1 MTRPML
7 AVGIDPAK
15 RIHHA
20 AAVLYPDRLILDTAF
35 ANDRHAIQDFDAK
48 VAALAIQHDAELIY
62 GIEDHRG
69 YGRAVT
75 QTLHQAG
82 RQIRVVNPLWTH
94 RQKDFYGQDKD
105 DRIDARSVAAVVLRR
120 ADKLPDAGDASVL
133 SAALREAERT
143 LDDLG
148 RQRTRALNRL
158 HGHLSD
164 VYLASYETFFGSLK
178 RPWALRFFARFP
190 LPQDLQGQSAEDLAR
205 TLQELAG
212 RHLAS
217 ARKSLGERASR
228 ILAVTA
234 ALQTQ
239 PRDQDLALKAELIR
253 QLSEELLANLERT
266 RRLERL
272 LHDQLLPA
280 TGQKLESVP
289 GIGTLTAATIL
300 GEIGDVRRFPNRHAF
315 AKYNGTAP
323 ASKSTGGR
331 QRHTARRGCNHR
343 LKRALWLIALTAVRH
358 DPLARAYYQRRFEGG
373 LSKVDAI
380 KRVARRMSDI
390 IYAMLRTGADY
401 DRKRLEQAIANR
413 RTAAA
418 SKAGGT
424 SSKNIQDG
432 PAVGQALP
440 AFDAAS
446 LPKSRHGTNR

>member
-1 MTRPML
+1 MTRQVL

-15 RIHHA
+15 QVHHA

-35 ANDRHAIQDFDAK
+35 ANERNAIVDFDTK
-48 VAALAIQHDAELIY
+48 VVALAAEHNAQLIY

-69 YGRAVT
+69 YGRAVA
-75 QTLHQAG
+75 QALQQAG
-82 RQIRVVNPLWTH
+82 REIRVVNPLWTH

-120 ADKLPDAGDASVL
+120 ADKLPDAGDASAL
-133 SAALREAERT
+133 SAAIREAERT

-148 RQRTRALNRL
+148 RQRARALNRL

-164 VYLASYETFFGSLK
+164 VYLASYETFFGELK

-190 LPQDLQGQSAEDLAR
+190 LPQDLSGRSVEDLAGI
-205 TLQELAG
+205 LQELAG
-212 RHLAS
+212 RYLAS
-217 ARKSLGERASR
+217 ARKSLDERAR
-228 ILAVTA
+228 HILAATA
-234 ALQTQ
+234 ALQAQ
-239 PRDQDLALKAELIR
+239 PRDQGLALRAELIR
-253 QLSEELLANLERT
+253 QLCEEILANLERT
-266 RRLERL
+266 QRLERL
-272 LHDQLLPA
+272 LHHELLPA
-280 TGQKLESVP
+280 TGQKLESIP
-289 GIGTLTAATIL
+289 GIGTITAATIL

-331 QRHTARRGCNHR
+331 PRHTARRGCNRR

-358 DPLARAYYQRRFEGG
+358 DPLAKAYYQRRLEGG

-390 IYAMLRTGADY
+390 IYAMLRTGEAY

-413 RTAAA
+413 QAARRRPAARPRRTDKTDQP
-418 SKAGGT
+418 SVKPYRPST
-424 SSKNIQDG
+424 T
-432 PAVGQALP
+432 PA
-440 AFDAAS
+440 
-446 LPKSRHGTNR
+446 

>member
-1 MTRPML
+1 MTRPVL

-48 VAALAIQHDAELIY
+48 VAALATQHDAELIY

-75 QTLHQAG
+75 QTLQQAG

-120 ADKLPDAGDASVL
+120 ADKLPDAGDASAL
-133 SAALREAERT
+133 SAAIREAERT

-164 VYLASYETFFGSLK
+164 VYLASYETFFASLK

-190 LPQDLQGQSAEDLAR
+190 LPQDLHGQSVEDLAR

-212 RHLAS
+212 RHLGA
-217 ARKSLGERASR
+217 ARKSLGERAQH
-228 ILAVTA
+228 ILTASA

-239 PRDQDLALKAELIR
+239 PRDQSLALKAELIR
-253 QLSEELLANLERT
+253 QLSEEILVNLDRT
-266 RRLERL
+266 GRLEQL
-272 LHDQLLPA
+272 LHDELLPA
-280 TGQKLESVP
+280 IGQKLESVP
-289 GIGTLTAATIL
+289 GIGTITAATIL
-300 GEIGDVRRFPNRHAF
+300 GEIGDVRRFPTRHAF

-343 LKRALWLIALTAVRH
+343 LKRALWQSALSAVRH
-358 DPLARAYYQRRFEGG
+358 DPLAKAYYQRRLTGG

-380 KRVARRMSDI
+380 KRVARRMSDM
-390 IYAMLRTGADY
+390 IYAMLRTGEAY

-413 RTAAA
+413 QVAA
-418 SKAGGT
+418 SKTGGT
-424 SSKNIQDG
+424 SSKDRRDG
-432 PAVGQALP
+432 PSRPQALP

>member
-1 MTRPML
+1 MTRQVL

-15 RIHHA
+15 QVHHA

-35 ANDRHAIQDFDAK
+35 ANERNAIVDFDTK
-48 VAALAIQHDAELIY
+48 VVALAAEHNAQLIY

-69 YGRAVT
+69 YGRAVA
-75 QTLHQAG
+75 QALQQAG
-82 RQIRVVNPLWTH
+82 REIRVVNPLWTH

-120 ADKLPDAGDASVL
+120 ADKLPDAGDASAL
-133 SAALREAERT
+133 SAAIREAERT

-148 RQRTRALNRL
+148 RQRARALNRL

-164 VYLASYETFFGSLK
+164 VYLASYETFFGELK

-190 LPQDLQGQSAEDLAR
+190 LPQDLSGRSVEDLAGI
-205 TLQELAG
+205 LQELAG
-212 RHLAS
+212 RYLAS
-217 ARKSLGERASR
+217 ARKSLDERAR
-228 ILAVTA
+228 HILAATA
-234 ALQTQ
+234 ALQAQ
-239 PRDQDLALKAELIR
+239 PRDQGLALRAELIR
-253 QLSEELLANLERT
+253 QLCEEILANLERT
-266 RRLERL
+266 QRLERL
-272 LHDQLLPA
+272 LHHELLPA
-280 TGQKLESVP
+280 TGQKLESIP
-289 GIGTLTAATIL
+289 GIGTITAATIL

-331 QRHTARRGCNHR
+331 PRHTARRGCNRR

-358 DPLARAYYQRRFEGG
+358 DPLAKAYYQRRLEGG

-390 IYAMLRTGADY
+390 IYAMLRTGEAY

-413 RTAAA
+413 QAAA

-424 SSKNIQDG
+424 SSKDRQDG

-440 AFDAAS
+440 AFDHTS
-446 LPKSRHGTNR
+446 LTKGCHATNR

>member
-1 MTRPML
+1 MTRPVL

-35 ANDRHAIQDFDAK
+35 ANDRDAIVDFDTK
-48 VAALAIQHDAELIY
+48 VVALAAEHDAQLIY
-62 GIEDHRG
+62 GIEDHRR
-69 YGRAVT
+69 YGRAVA
-75 QTLHQAG
+75 QALQQAG

-120 ADKLPDAGDASVL
+120 ADKLPDAGDASAL
-133 SAALREAERT
+133 SAAIREAERT

-164 VYLASYETFFGSLK
+164 VYLASYETFFASLK

-190 LPQDLQGQSAEDLAR
+190 LPQDLHGQSVEDLAR

-212 RHLAS
+212 RHLGA
-217 ARKSLGERASR
+217 ARKSLGERAQH
-228 ILAVTA
+228 ILTASA

-239 PRDQDLALKAELIR
+239 PRDQSLALKAELIR
-253 QLSEELLANLERT
+253 QLSEEILVNLDRT
-266 RRLERL
+266 GRLEQL
-272 LHDQLLPA
+272 LHDELLPA
-280 TGQKLESVP
+280 IGQKLESVP
-289 GIGTLTAATIL
+289 GIGTITAATIL
-300 GEIGDVRRFPNRHAF
+300 GEIGDVRRFPTRHAF

-343 LKRALWLIALTAVRH
+343 LKRALWQSALSAVRH
-358 DPLARAYYQRRFEGG
+358 DPLAKAYYQRRLTGG

-380 KRVARRMSDI
+380 KRVARRMSDM
-390 IYAMLRTGADY
+390 IYAMLRTGEAY

-413 RTAAA
+413 QVAA
-418 SKAGGT
+418 SKTGGT
-424 SSKNIQDG
+424 SSKDRRDG
-432 PAVGQALP
+432 PSRPQALP

>member
-1 MTRPML
+1 MTRPVL

-15 RIHHA
+15 HIHHA
-20 AAVLYPDRLILDTAF
+20 AAVLYPDRLILDTVF
-35 ANDRHAIQDFDAK
+35 ANDRDAIVDFDTK
-48 VAALAIQHDAELIY
+48 VVALAAEHDAQLIY
-62 GIEDHRG
+62 GIEDHRR
-69 YGRAVT
+69 YGRAVA
-75 QTLHQAG
+75 QTLQQAG

-133 SAALREAERT
+133 SAAIREAERT

-164 VYLASYETFFGSLK
+164 VYLASYETFFASLK

-190 LPQDLQGQSAEDLAR
+190 LPQDLHGQSVEDLAR

-212 RHLAS
+212 RHLGA
-217 ARKSLGERASR
+217 ARKSLGERAQH
-228 ILAVTA
+228 ILTASA

-239 PRDQDLALKAELIR
+239 PRDQSLALKAELIR
-253 QLSEELLANLERT
+253 QLSEEILVNLDRT
-266 RRLERL
+266 GRLEQL
-272 LHDQLLPA
+272 LHDELLPA
-280 TGQKLESVP
+280 IGQKLESVP
-289 GIGTLTAATIL
+289 GIGTITAATIL
-300 GEIGDVRRFPNRHAF
+300 GEIGDVRRFPTRHAF

-343 LKRALWLIALTAVRH
+343 LKRALWQSALSAVRH
-358 DPLARAYYQRRFEGG
+358 DPLAKAYYQRRLTGG

-380 KRVARRMSDI
+380 KRVARRMSDM
-390 IYAMLRTGADY
+390 IYAMLRTGEAY

-413 RTAAA
+413 QVAA
-418 SKAGGT
+418 SKTGGT
-424 SSKNIQDG
+424 SSKDRRDG
-432 PAVGQALP
+432 PSRPQALP

>member
-1 MTRPML
+1 MTRPVL

-35 ANDRHAIQDFDAK
+35 ANERGAIVDFDAK
-48 VAALAIQHDAELIY
+48 VAALAAEHDAQLIY

-69 YGRAVT
+69 YGRAVA
-75 QTLHQAG
+75 QALQQAG

-120 ADKLPDAGDASVL
+120 ADKLPDAGDASAL
-133 SAALREAERT
+133 SAAIREAERT

-148 RQRTRALNRL
+148 RQRARALNRL

-164 VYLASYETFFGSLK
+164 VYLASYETFFSSLK
-178 RPWALRFFARFP
+178 KPWALRFFARFP
-190 LPQDLQGQSAEDLAR
+190 LPQDLYGHSVEDLAG

-212 RHLAS
+212 RYLAS
-217 ARKSLGERASR
+217 ARKGLDERAR
-228 ILAVTA
+228 HILTATA
-234 ALQTQ
+234 ALQAQ
-239 PRDQDLALKAELIR
+239 PRDQGLALKAELIR
-253 QLSEELLANLERT
+253 QLSEEILANLERT
-266 RRLERL
+266 HRLE
-272 LHDQLLPA
+272 QLLRDELLPG
-280 TGQKLESVP
+280 TGQKIESVP
-289 GIGTLTAATIL
+289 GIGTITAATIL

-323 ASKSTGGR
+323 ASNSTGGR
-331 QRHTARRGCNHR
+331 PRHTARRGCNHR
-343 LKRALWLIALTAVRH
+343 LKRTLWLIALTAVRH
-358 DPLARAYYQRRFEGG
+358 DPLAKAYYQRRLEGG

-390 IYAMLRTGADY
+390 IYPMLRTGEAY

-413 RTAAA
+413 QAAA
-418 SKAGGT
+418 SKTGGT
-424 SSKNIQDG
+424 SSKDRQDG
-432 PAVGQALP
+432 QGRPQALP

-446 LPKSRHGTNR
+446 LPKGRHGTNR

>member
-1 MTRPML
+1 MTKAVL

-35 ANDRHAIQDFDAK
+35 ANERDAIVDFDKKA
-48 VAALAIQHDAELIY
+48 AALAAEHDAQLIY

-69 YGRAVT
+69 YGRAVA
-75 QTLHQAG
+75 QALQQAG
-82 RQIRVVNPLWTH
+82 REIRVVNPLWTH

-120 ADKLPDAGDASVL
+120 ADKLPDAGDASTP
-133 SAALREAERT
+133 SAAIREAERT
-143 LDDLG
+143 LDDLS

-164 VYLASYETFFGSLK
+164 LYLASYETFFSSLK
-178 RPWALRFFARFP
+178 KPWALRFFARFP
-190 LPQDLQGQSAEDLAR
+190 LPQDLHGQSVEDLAG

-212 RHLAS
+212 RYLAS
-217 ARKSLGERASR
+217 ARNGLDERAR
-228 ILAVTA
+228 HILTATA
-234 ALQTQ
+234 ALQAQ
-239 PRDQDLALKAELIR
+239 PRDQGLALKAELIR
-253 QLSEELLANLERT
+253 QLSEEILANLERT
-266 RRLERL
+266 RRLEQL
-272 LHDQLLPA
+272 LHDELLPA
-280 TGQKLESVP
+280 IGQNLESVP
-289 GIGTLTAATIL
+289 GIGTTIAATIL
-300 GEIGDVRRFPNRHAF
+300 GEIGDVRRFPSRHAF

-343 LKRALWLIALTAVRH
+343 LKRALWLSALSAVRH
-358 DPLARAYYQRRFEGG
+358 DPLAKAYYQRRLEGG

-390 IYAMLRTGADY
+390 VYAMLRSGEAY
-401 DRKRLEQAIANR
+401 DRKRVENAIANR
-413 RTAAA
+413 QAAA

-424 SSKNIQDG
+424 SSKDRQDG
-432 PAVGQALP
+432 PSRPQALP
-440 AFDAAS
+440 AFDTAS
-446 LPKSRHGTNR
+446 LPKRRHGTNR

>member
-20 AAVLYPDRLILDTAF
+20 AAVLYPDRLILDTVF
-35 ANDRHAIQDFDAK
+35 ANDRDAIVDFDAK
-48 VAALAIQHDAELIY
+48 VAALAAKHDAELIY
-62 GIEDHRG
+62 GIEDHRR
-69 YGRAVT
+69 YGRAVA
-75 QTLHQAG
+75 QTLQQAG

-120 ADKLPDAGDASVL
+120 ADKLPDAGDASAL
-133 SAALREAERT
+133 SAAIREAERT

-164 VYLASYETFFGSLK
+164 VYLASYETFFASLK

-190 LPQDLQGQSAEDLAR
+190 LPQDLHGQSVEDLAR

-212 RHLAS
+212 RHLGA
-217 ARKSLGERASR
+217 ARKSLGERAQH
-228 ILAVTA
+228 ILTASA

-239 PRDQDLALKAELIR
+239 PRDQSLALKAELIR
-253 QLSEELLANLERT
+253 QLSEEILVNLDRT
-266 RRLERL
+266 GRLEQL
-272 LHDQLLPA
+272 LHDELLPA
-280 TGQKLESVP
+280 IGQKLESVP
-289 GIGTLTAATIL
+289 GIGTITAATIL
-300 GEIGDVRRFPNRHAF
+300 GEIGDVRRFPTRHAF

-343 LKRALWLIALTAVRH
+343 LKRALWLIALSAVRH
-358 DPLARAYYQRRFEGG
+358 DPLAKAYYQRRLTGG

-380 KRVARRMSDI
+380 KRVARRMSDM
-390 IYAMLRTGADY
+390 IYAMLRTGEAY

-413 RTAAA
+413 QVAA
-418 SKAGGT
+418 SKTGGT
-424 SSKNIQDG
+424 SSKDRRDG
-432 PAVGQALP
+432 PSRPQALP

>member
-20 AAVLYPDRLILDTAF
+20 AAVLYPDRLILDTVF
-35 ANDRHAIQDFDAK
+35 ANDRDAIVDFDKK
-48 VAALAIQHDAELIY
+48 VAALAAEHDAQLIY
-62 GIEDHRG
+62 GIEDHRC

-75 QTLHQAG
+75 QTLQQAG

-120 ADKLPDAGDASVL
+120 ADKLPDAGDASAL
-133 SAALREAERT
+133 SAAIREAERT

-164 VYLASYETFFGSLK
+164 VYLASYETFFASLK

-190 LPQDLQGQSAEDLAR
+190 LPQDLHGQSVEDLAR

-212 RHLAS
+212 RHLGA
-217 ARKSLGERASR
+217 ARKSLGERAQH
-228 ILAVTA
+228 ILTASA

-239 PRDQDLALKAELIR
+239 PRDQSLALKAELIR
-253 QLSEELLANLERT
+253 QLSEEILVNLDRT
-266 RRLERL
+266 GRLEQL
-272 LHDQLLPA
+272 LHDELLPA
-280 TGQKLESVP
+280 IGQKLESVP
-289 GIGTLTAATIL
+289 GIGTITAATIL
-300 GEIGDVRRFPNRHAF
+300 GEIGDVRRFPTRHAF

-343 LKRALWLIALTAVRH
+343 LKRALWLIALSAVRH
-358 DPLARAYYQRRFEGG
+358 DPLAKAYYQRRLTGG

-380 KRVARRMSDI
+380 KRVARRMSDM
-390 IYAMLRTGADY
+390 IYAMLRTGEAY

-413 RTAAA
+413 QVAA
-418 SKAGGT
+418 SKTGGT
-424 SSKNIQDG
+424 SSKDRRDG
-432 PAVGQALP
+432 PSRPQALP

>member
-1 MTRPML
+1 ML

-15 RIHHA
+15 QVHHA

-35 ANDRHAIQDFDAK
+35 ANERNAIVDFDRK
-48 VAALAIQHDAELIY
+48 VVALAAEHNAQLIY

-69 YGRAVT
+69 YGRAVA
-75 QTLHQAG
+75 QALQQAG
-82 RQIRVVNPLWTH
+82 REIRVVNPLWTH

-120 ADKLPDAGDASVL
+120 ADKLPDAGDASAL
-133 SAALREAERT
+133 SAAIREAERT

-164 VYLASYETFFGSLK
+164 VYLASYETFFGELK

-190 LPQDLQGQSAEDLAR
+190 LPQDLSGRSVEDLAGI
-205 TLQELAG
+205 LQELAG
-212 RHLAS
+212 RYLAS
-217 ARKSLGERASR
+217 ARKSLDERAR
-228 ILAVTA
+228 HILAATA
-234 ALQTQ
+234 ALQAQ
-239 PRDQDLALKAELIR
+239 PRDQGLALRAELIR
-253 QLSEELLANLERT
+253 QLCEEILANLERT
-266 RRLERL
+266 QRLERL
-272 LHDQLLPA
+272 LHHELLPA
-280 TGQKLESVP
+280 TGQKLESIP
-289 GIGTLTAATIL
+289 GIGTITAATIL

-331 QRHTARRGCNHR
+331 PRHTARRGCNRR

-358 DPLARAYYQRRFEGG
+358 DPLAKAYYQRRLEGG

-390 IYAMLRTGADY
+390 IYAMLRTGEAY

-413 RTAAA
+413 QAAA

-424 SSKNIQDG
+424 SSKNRQDG

>member
-1 MTRPML
+1 MTRPVL

-35 ANDRHAIQDFDAK
+35 ANDRDAIVDFDTK
-48 VAALAIQHDAELIY
+48 VVALAAEHDAQLIY
-62 GIEDHRG
+62 GIEDHRR
-69 YGRAVT
+69 YGRAVA
-75 QTLHQAG
+75 QALQQAG

-120 ADKLPDAGDASVL
+120 ADKLPDAGDASAL
-133 SAALREAERT
+133 SAAIREAERT
-143 LDDLG
+143 LDELG

-164 VYLASYETFFGSLK
+164 VYLASYETFFASLK

-190 LPQDLQGQSAEDLAR
+190 LPQDLHGQSVEDLAR

-212 RHLAS
+212 RHLGA
-217 ARKSLGERASR
+217 ARKSLGERAQH
-228 ILAVTA
+228 ILTASA

-239 PRDQDLALKAELIR
+239 PRDQSLALKAELIR
-253 QLSEELLANLERT
+253 QLSEEILVNLDRT
-266 RRLERL
+266 GRLEQL
-272 LHDQLLPA
+272 LHDELLPA
-280 TGQKLESVP
+280 IGQKLESVP
-289 GIGTLTAATIL
+289 GIGTITAATIL
-300 GEIGDVRRFPNRHAF
+300 GEIGDVRRFPTRHAF

-343 LKRALWLIALTAVRH
+343 LKRALWQSALSAVRH
-358 DPLARAYYQRRFEGG
+358 DPLAKAYYQRRLTGG

-380 KRVARRMSDI
+380 KRVARRMSDM
-390 IYAMLRTGADY
+390 IYAMLRTGEAY

-413 RTAAA
+413 QVAA
-418 SKAGGT
+418 SKTGGT
-424 SSKNIQDG
+424 SSKDRRDG
-432 PAVGQALP
+432 PSRPQALP

>member
-1 MTRPML
+1 MTRQVL

-15 RIHHA
+15 QVHHA

-35 ANDRHAIQDFDAK
+35 ANERNAIVDFDRK
-48 VAALAIQHDAELIY
+48 VVALAAEHNAQLIY

-69 YGRAVT
+69 YGRAVA
-75 QTLHQAG
+75 QALQQAG
-82 RQIRVVNPLWTH
+82 REIRVVNPLWTH

-120 ADKLPDAGDASVL
+120 ADKLPDAGDASAL
-133 SAALREAERT
+133 SAAIREAERT

-164 VYLASYETFFGSLK
+164 VYLASYETFFGELK

-190 LPQDLQGQSAEDLAR
+190 LPQDLSGRSVEDLAGI
-205 TLQELAG
+205 LQELAG
-212 RHLAS
+212 RYLAS
-217 ARKSLGERASR
+217 ARKSLDERAR
-228 ILAVTA
+228 HILAATA
-234 ALQTQ
+234 ALQAQ
-239 PRDQDLALKAELIR
+239 PRDQGLALRAELIR
-253 QLSEELLANLERT
+253 QLCEEILANLERT
-266 RRLERL
+266 QRLERL
-272 LHDQLLPA
+272 LHHELLPA
-280 TGQKLESVP
+280 TGQKLESIP
-289 GIGTLTAATIL
+289 GIGTITAATIL

-331 QRHTARRGCNHR
+331 PRHTARRGCNRR

-358 DPLARAYYQRRFEGG
+358 DPLAKAYYQRRLEGG

-390 IYAMLRTGADY
+390 IYAMLRTGEAY

-413 RTAAA
+413 QAAA

>member
-1 MTRPML
+1 MTRPVL

-20 AAVLYPDRLILDTAF
+20 AAVLYPDRLILDTVF
-35 ANDRHAIQDFDAK
+35 ANDRDAIVDFDAK
-48 VAALAIQHDAELIY
+48 VAALAAKHDAELIY
-62 GIEDHRG
+62 GIEDHRR
-69 YGRAVT
+69 YGRAVA
-75 QTLHQAG
+75 QTLQQAG

-120 ADKLPDAGDASVL
+120 ADKLPDAGDASAL
-133 SAALREAERT
+133 SAAIREAERT

-164 VYLASYETFFGSLK
+164 VYLASYETFFASLK

-190 LPQDLQGQSAEDLAR
+190 LPQDLHGQSVEDLAR

-212 RHLAS
+212 RHLGA
-217 ARKSLGERASR
+217 ARKSLGERAQH
-228 ILAVTA
+228 ILTASA

-239 PRDQDLALKAELIR
+239 PRDQSLALKAELIR
-253 QLSEELLANLERT
+253 QLSEEILVNLDRT
-266 RRLERL
+266 GRLEQL
-272 LHDQLLPA
+272 LHDELLPA
-280 TGQKLESVP
+280 IGQKLESVP
-289 GIGTLTAATIL
+289 GIGTITAATIL
-300 GEIGDVRRFPNRHAF
+300 GEIGDVRRFPTRHAF

-343 LKRALWLIALTAVRH
+343 LKRALWLIALSAVRH
-358 DPLARAYYQRRFEGG
+358 DPLAKAYYQRRLTGG

-380 KRVARRMSDI
+380 KRVARRMSDM
-390 IYAMLRTGADY
+390 IYAMLRTGEAY

-413 RTAAA
+413 QVAA
-418 SKAGGT
+418 SKTGGT
-424 SSKNIQDG
+424 SSKDRRDG
-432 PAVGQALP
+432 PSRPQALP
-440 AFDAAS
+440 AFDDAS

>member
-1 MTRPML
+1 MTRPVL

-48 VAALAIQHDAELIY
+48 VAALATQHDAELIY

-75 QTLHQAG
+75 QTLQQAG

-120 ADKLPDAGDASVL
+120 ADKLPDAGDASAL
-133 SAALREAERT
+133 SAAIREAERT

-164 VYLASYETFFGSLK
+164 VYLASYETFFASLK

-190 LPQDLQGQSAEDLAR
+190 LPQDLSGQSVEDLAR

-212 RHLAS
+212 RHLGA
-217 ARKSLGERASR
+217 ARKSLGERAQH
-228 ILAVTA
+228 ILTASA

-239 PRDQDLALKAELIR
+239 PRDQSLALKAELIR
-253 QLSEELLANLERT
+253 QLSEEILVNLDRT
-266 RRLERL
+266 GRLEQL
-272 LHDQLLPA
+272 LHDELLPA
-280 TGQKLESVP
+280 IGQKLESVP
-289 GIGTLTAATIL
+289 GIGTITAATIL
-300 GEIGDVRRFPNRHAF
+300 GEIGDVRRFPTRHAF

-343 LKRALWLIALTAVRH
+343 LKRALWQSALSAVRH
-358 DPLARAYYQRRFEGG
+358 DPLAKAYYQRRLTGG

-380 KRVARRMSDI
+380 KRVARRMSDM
-390 IYAMLRTGADY
+390 IYAMLRTGEAY

-413 RTAAA
+413 QVAA
-418 SKAGGT
+418 SKTGGT
-424 SSKNIQDG
+424 SSKDRRDG
-432 PAVGQALP
+432 PSRPQALP

>member
-1 MTRPML
+1 MTRPVL

-35 ANDRHAIQDFDAK
+35 ANDRDAIVDFDTK
-48 VAALAIQHDAELIY
+48 VVALAAEHDAQLIY
-62 GIEDHRG
+62 GIEDHRR
-69 YGRAVT
+69 YGRAVA
-75 QTLHQAG
+75 QALQQVG

-120 ADKLPDAGDASVL
+120 ADKLPDAGDASAL
-133 SAALREAERT
+133 SAAIREAERT

-164 VYLASYETFFGSLK
+164 VYLASYETFFASLK

-190 LPQDLQGQSAEDLAR
+190 LPQDLHGQSVEDLAR

-212 RHLAS
+212 RHLGA
-217 ARKSLGERASR
+217 ARKSLGERAQH
-228 ILAVTA
+228 ILTASA

-239 PRDQDLALKAELIR
+239 PRDQSLALKAELIR
-253 QLSEELLANLERT
+253 QLSEEILVNLDRT
-266 RRLERL
+266 GRLEQL
-272 LHDQLLPA
+272 LHDELLPA
-280 TGQKLESVP
+280 IGQKLESVP
-289 GIGTLTAATIL
+289 GIGTITAATIL
-300 GEIGDVRRFPNRHAF
+300 GEIGDVRRFPTRHAF

-343 LKRALWLIALTAVRH
+343 LKRALWQSALSAVRH
-358 DPLARAYYQRRFEGG
+358 DPLAKAYYQRRLTGG

-380 KRVARRMSDI
+380 KRVARRMSDM
-390 IYAMLRTGADY
+390 IYAMLRTGAAY

-413 RTAAA
+413 QVAA
-418 SKAGGT
+418 SKTGGT
-424 SSKNIQDG
+424 SSKDRRDG
-432 PAVGQALP
+432 PSRPQALP

>member
-1 MTRPML
+1 MTRPVL

-35 ANDRHAIQDFDAK
+35 ANDRDAIVDFDTK
-48 VAALAIQHDAELIY
+48 VVALAAEHDAQLIY
-62 GIEDHRG
+62 GIEDHRR
-69 YGRAVT
+69 YGRAVA
-75 QTLHQAG
+75 QTLQQAG

-120 ADKLPDAGDASVL
+120 ADKLPDAGDASAL
-133 SAALREAERT
+133 SVAIREAERT

-164 VYLASYETFFGSLK
+164 VYLASYETFFASLK

-190 LPQDLQGQSAEDLAR
+190 LPQDLHGQSVEDLAR

-212 RHLAS
+212 RHLGA
-217 ARKSLGERASR
+217 ARKSLGERAQH
-228 ILAVTA
+228 ILTASA

-239 PRDQDLALKAELIR
+239 PRDQSLALKAELIL
-253 QLSEELLANLERT
+253 QLSEEILVNLDRT
-266 RRLERL
+266 GRLEQL
-272 LHDQLLPA
+272 LHDELLPA
-280 TGQKLESVP
+280 IGQKLESVP
-289 GIGTLTAATIL
+289 GIGTITAATIL
-300 GEIGDVRRFPNRHAF
+300 GEIGDVRRFPTRHAF

-343 LKRALWLIALTAVRH
+343 LKRALWQSALSAVRH
-358 DPLARAYYQRRFEGG
+358 DPLAKAYYQRRLTGG

-380 KRVARRMSDI
+380 KRVARRMSDM
-390 IYAMLRTGADY
+390 IYAMLRTGEAY

-413 RTAAA
+413 QVAA
-418 SKAGGT
+418 SKTGGT
-424 SSKNIQDG
+424 SSKDRRDG
-432 PAVGQALP
+432 PSRPQALP

>member
-1 MTRPML
+1 MTRPVL

-20 AAVLYPDRLILDTAF
+20 AAVLYPDRLILDTVF
-35 ANDRHAIQDFDAK
+35 ANDRDAIVDFDTK
-48 VAALAIQHDAELIY
+48 VVALAAEHDAQLIY
-62 GIEDHRG
+62 GIEDHRR
-69 YGRAVT
+69 YGRAVA
-75 QTLHQAG
+75 QTLQQAG

-120 ADKLPDAGDASVL
+120 ADKLPDAGDASAL
-133 SAALREAERT
+133 SAAIREAERT

-164 VYLASYETFFGSLK
+164 VYLASYETFFASLK

-190 LPQDLQGQSAEDLAR
+190 LPQDLHGQSVEDLAR

-212 RHLAS
+212 RHLGA
-217 ARKSLGERASR
+217 ARKSLGERAQH
-228 ILAVTA
+228 ILTASA

-239 PRDQDLALKAELIR
+239 PRDQSLALKAELIR
-253 QLSEELLANLERT
+253 QLSEEILVNLDRT
-266 RRLERL
+266 GRLEQL
-272 LHDQLLPA
+272 LHDELLPA
-280 TGQKLESVP
+280 IGQKLESVP
-289 GIGTLTAATIL
+289 GIGTITAATIL
-300 GEIGDVRRFPNRHAF
+300 GEIGDVRRFPTRHAF

-343 LKRALWLIALTAVRH
+343 LKRALWQSALSAVRH
-358 DPLARAYYQRRFEGG
+358 DPLAKAYYQRRLTGG

-380 KRVARRMSDI
+380 KRVARRMSDM
-390 IYAMLRTGADY
+390 IYAMLRTGEAY

-413 RTAAA
+413 QIAA
-418 SKAGGT
+418 SKTGGT
-424 SSKNIQDG
+424 SSKDRRDG
-432 PAVGQALP
+432 PSRPQALP